1 MLQQGDWINSV
12 KGMRHLFHCLNYDLK
27 LINFILLNRTVF
39 GGAYNNNMSSRQK
52 VDAPYFV
59 ELDPGTHT
67 HTLYF
72 DLGDGNA
79 IGRVANVVK
88 VGHTDKFISAGT
100 KDGYHFI
107 NRRRDNMYLNWDEI
121 VGDRKSHGYFT
132 KWLDSLK
139 IKQFEFDYYSNK

>member
-1 MLQQGDWINSV
+1 M
-12 KGMRHLFHCLNYDLK
+12 KDLRWTVYV
-27 LINFILLNRTVF
+27 LAVCGLLTSCVD
-39 GGAYNNNMSSRQK
+39 MSSRQK
-52 VDAPYFV
+52 IDGPYFV

-88 VGHTDKFISAGT
+88 VGHTDKFIIAGT

-107 NRRRDNMYLNWDEI
+107 NRRRDNMYLNGDEI
-121 VGDRKSHGYFT
+121 VGDRKSHAYFT